1 MHLLPVHSSTARQAR
16 GRVLKAWLWVCAMLF
31 ALQVMGASW
40 HQHEVIEKKADCVSC
55 HFSAHLPAVASGAA
69 PALLMV
75 FLAVAYALA
84 RLHRT
89 TYLVRPGFLR
99 PRQQA
104 PPRFS

>member
-1 MHLLPVHSSTARQAR
+1 MQISSLTTSRSR
-16 GRVLKAWLWVCAMLF
+16 GRILRTWLWVCAMLF

-40 HQHEVIEKKADCVSC
+40 HQHDAVEKKADCVSC
-55 HFSAHLPAVASGAA
+55 HFAAHLPAVATGAA
-69 PALLMV
+69 PALLAV

-89 TYLVRPGFLR
+89 TYFVRPGYLR